1 MSELTNS
8 QIIMEKI
15 IKEEA
20 AEQGA
25 KYTEYFELYTASQI
39 LKDYEVTYSDI
50 EYSIVGDGGDG
61 GVDSFY
67 TFLNGELIKED
78 TDYSKIGKHNKIEV
92 VIIQSKTS
100 KKFGEDAIIKFNEVT
115 RDLFNISTDISSD
128 SLKRR
133 YNDDLR
139 GRVSIF
145 RDVYSN
151 LMKGFPDLRF
161 SYYYSTLGEE
171 VHPNVEDKVIPL
183 KETILKM
190 FTGSKVSF
198 DFVGA
203 SNLVELNRKVKSTSR
218 MMQLAESPIAT
229 ASGSYL
235 CLVNLKKYYEF
246 ISDNDSLS
254 RSIFES
260 NVRDH
265 NGDVIVNVAIQET
278 LNTGKED
285 FWFLNNGVTIITSK
299 AVLSGKTL
307 TIENPQVVN
316 GLQTSHEI
324 YNYFSSL
331 EEVSEESRNVLVRVI
346 CESNA
351 ESRDKIIRATNSQ
364 TSIPPASLRSADVI
378 HRDIEDFFK
387 ANGYFYDRRKN
398 LYKNEGKP
406 ASRIVSIPYL
416 SQCVIT
422 TVLLQPNNARARPST
437 LINDNARY
445 QLIFNKKNPLSLY
458 LNAYLILKRCTE
470 LLKQYEFKSKRDF
483 NNVIY
488 HTAMA
493 VVLKLAI
500 IDGKQSEMP
509 KFVGSF
515 DNNRITEEYFDE
527 IFELVWAEYKKL
539 GGDDTTAKGN
549 DFVNNISQ
557 TLAISSKL
565 EQSPM
570 NL

>member
-1 MSELTNS
+1 
-8 QIIMEKI
+8 MEKI

-20 AEQGA
+20 AEQG
-25 KYTEYFELYTASQI
+25 ESFSDYFELYTASQI
-39 LKDYEVTYSDI
+39 LKDYDVTYSDI

-78 TDYSKIGKHNKIEV
+78 TDYSKTGKHNKIEV

-100 KKFGEDAIIKFNEVT
+100 KSFGEDAIIKFNEVT
-115 RDLFNISTDISSD
+115 RDLFNISTNIGSD

-151 LMKGFPDLRF
+151 LMKSFPDLTF

-171 VHPNVEDKVIPL
+171 IHPNVVDKGNIL

-190 FTGSKVSF
+190 FTGSKFSLE
-198 DFVGA
+198 FVGA

-218 MMQLAESPIAT
+218 MMELAESPIAT
-229 ASGSYL
+229 VSGSYL
-235 CLVNLKKYYEF
+235 CLVNLKKYYDF

-265 NGDVIVNVAIQET
+265 NGDVVVNLSIQET
-278 LNTGKED
+278 LTSGKED
-285 FWFLNNGVTIITSK
+285 FWFLNNGVTVITSK
-299 AVLSGKTL
+299 AVLAGKTL

-324 YNYFSSL
+324 YNYFSNL
-331 EEVSEESRNVLVRVI
+331 DDTAQEVRNLLVRVI
-346 CESNA
+346 CEGNA
-351 ESRDKIIRATNSQ
+351 ESKDKIIRATNSQ

-398 LYKNEGKP
+398 FYKNEGKP

-437 LINDNARY
+437 LINDNTRY
-445 QLIFNKKNPLSLY
+445 EQIFNKKYPLSLY
-458 LNAYLILKRCTE
+458 LNSYLILKRCTE
-470 LLKQYEFKSKRDF
+470 LLKAYSFDSKRDF

-500 IDGKQSEMP
+500 ADEKQNNIP
-509 KFVGSF
+509 RFVSGF
-515 DNNRITEEYFDE
+515 DSVRITDEYFRDV
-527 IFELVWAEYKKL
+527 FSLVLNEYQKL
-539 GGDDTTAKGN
+539 GADDTAAKGT
-549 DFVNNISQ
+549 DFVTNIIKS
-557 TLAISSKL
+557 LGKPVDA
-565 EQSPM
+565 EHSPQA
-570 NL
+570 